1 MRGVSISISLAAWVG
16 LEIHALSLNEW
27 RADPRGVP
35 RRSQDLEVDEL
46 ELGESRRDEVFE
58 AVDFHRE
65 RRQQKDGVA
74 LEDKLGVGLV
84 AHRLAA
90 LARLGQVVVRREVL
104 PYVGTGR
111 VSTVGKA

>member
-1 MRGVSISISLAAWVG
+1 MRGVSIRISKARG
-16 LEIHALSLNEW
+16 LGRSRDTRAEGH
-27 RADPRGVP
+27 ADPRGVP

-104 PYVGTGR
+104 PYAGTGR
-111 VSTVGKA
+111 GSTVGKA

>member
-1 MRGVSISISLAAWVG
+1 MSISISKARG
-16 LEIHALSLNEW
+16 LGRSRDTRAER

-65 RRQQKDGVA
+65 RRQQEDGVA